1 MRQVGIPNAEAG
13 VITAAAFEEEIE
25 FRFTSNGYTL
35 HDSHF
40 LGDVRDASGNSLGY
54 KMMMVFVK
62 DETPTARKTL
72 KET

>member
-1 MRQVGIPNAEAG
+1 MRQVGIPNSESG
-13 VITAAAFEEEIE
+13 VVSAAKFEEEIE
-25 FRFTSNGYTL
+25 YKFTSNGYEL

-62 DETPTARKTL
+62 DEVPTARKTL